1 MREAEKLSHWRS
13 EARVIKQNK
22 VQVRRSPS
30 CLLYVFAL
38 AAEVWESLFSLIIGE
53 FGARYKVGGFVPFV
67 RN

>member
-1 MREAEKLSHWRS
+1 MGEKESFLF
-13 EARVIKQNK
+13 VI
-22 VQVRRSPS
+22 
-30 CLLYVFAL
+30 CICF